1 MNKQAVR
8 RTTSS
13 KEHRQIKNNNME
25 QGRARGVAM
34 LSKEQ
39 QKEEQCQARSSKRSN
54 SVEFVEQGATRG
66 IITSNKD
73 KQKEKECQARSLNI
87 EQGLITTN
95 QSN

>member
-34 LSKEQ
+34 LSKE
-39 QKEEQCQARSSKRSN
+39 
-54 SVEFVEQGATRG
+54 
-66 IITSNKD
+66 
-73 KQKEKECQARSLNI
+73 
-87 EQGLITTN
+87 
-95 QSN
+95 